1 MVSVSLSYE
10 SVQYLILNMYI
21 WSSLIIIIIIS
32 IIIGWLQ
39 HTWSFLYLFL
49 VPTCVVDRKS
59 FVTLVLEPYI
69 QFLKMKNENTAH
81 AFDEA
86 VFRASSRN
94 PSPRVTKP

>member
-1 MVSVSLSYE
+1 MT
-10 SVQYLILNMYI
+10 
-21 WSSLIIIIIIS
+21 